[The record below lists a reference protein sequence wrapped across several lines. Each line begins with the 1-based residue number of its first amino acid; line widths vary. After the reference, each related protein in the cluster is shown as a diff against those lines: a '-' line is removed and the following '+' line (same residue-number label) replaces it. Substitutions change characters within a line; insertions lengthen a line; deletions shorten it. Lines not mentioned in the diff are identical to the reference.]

1 MYACARIENDP
12 VEEPE
17 ELAGEAPK
25 QQAVG
30 GGKCPLTYL
39 CPIHV
44 LFYLSGLDYY
54 CLILCYCSTLINEHD
69 ENYQ

>member
-1 MYACARIENDP
+1 MYVCARIENDL

-25 QQAVG
+25 QQSVG

-39 CPIHV
+39 CPIHT
-44 LFYLSGLDYY
+44 LIYLSHYTFIPKD
-54 CLILCYCSTLINEHD
+54 
-69 ENYQ
+69 